1 MSPIGRAAL
10 AVCASSLVLLVVVLF
25 RRRLANGDT
34 SDWFEPIVSL
44 TVLGLWLVAAL
55 LVGVARRWYGDRSW
69 LVVCACIPL
78 LLAIGA
84 LLWALIGAWIG

>member
-10 AVCASSLVLLVVVLF
+10 VVCASSLVLLVVVLL

-44 TVLGLWLVAAL
+44 TVLVLWLVAAL
-55 LVGVARRWYGDRSW
+55 LVGVARRWYADRSW
-69 LVVCACIPL
+69 LVVCAAVL
-78 LLAIGA
+78 LTLAIGA
-84 LLWALIGAWIG
+84 ILWALIGAWIG